1 MDEISE
7 TSKKVVGEAL
17 EAWIGAQRQAID
29 LLLSASQPGHPV
41 DWGEGARWV
50 TRTACL
56 AQEWVVEYADPLRP
70 TIFRSQG
77 PTRKLMVDNPDV
89 DYYFASLDDRETYRL
104 TGNRGQ
110 AAAIGLT
117 IGTDILR
124 GHAGRTGT
132 LGQYQLDDFALEPN
146 GDFEI
151 ALSKQKHDG
160 NWIALP
166 DGAAQISV
174 RETFHDR
181 TRERTARFE
190 IERVGPALPP
200 ADWTPEVAAERIALA
215 ARWLLFIAHSCVA
228 MWKGFAA
235 AGVNRITGGS
245 GKDHTDSAQA
255 AEGGAQ
261 RGEAERRSDWRDEV
275 RTHTASDM
283 AYMGGNWRIDPNQ
296 ALRITIHPARGG
308 ARYWGIVL
316 VSPWMESYEYRQRH
330 VCTNDQLAQRN
341 ADGSWTIV
349 IAHRDPGVPNWL
361 DTGGRSEGY
370 ALIRWVLP
378 ATLPPNPTC
387 ELIELS

>member
-1 MDEISE
+1 MDEHSE
-7 TSKKVVGEAL
+7 TAKKIVAQAMET
-17 EAWIGAQRQAID
+17 WIDAQRRAID
-29 LLLSASQPGHPV
+29 LLLGAQQPGHPV

-70 TIFRSQG
+70 TIFKSQG

-89 DYYFASLDDRETYRL
+89 DYWFASLDDRETYRL
-104 TGNRGQ
+104 TGNRGE

-124 GHAGRTGT
+124 GAAGRTGT
-132 LGQYQLDDFALEPN
+132 LGQYQLDDFALAPN

-151 ALSKQKHDG
+151 VLSKEKCPG

-181 TRERTARFE
+181 TRERPARFA
-190 IERVGPALPP
+190 IARTGPPLPP
-200 ADWTPEVAAERIALA
+200 ADWTPEIAAERIALA

-228 MWKGFAA
+228 MWKGFSAS
-235 AGVNRITGGS
+235 VNRITGGA
-245 GKDHTDSAQA
+245 GKDHVDKQ
-255 AEGGAQ
+255 E
-261 RGEAERRSDWRDEV
+261 DEV
-275 RTHTASDM
+275 RTHSASDM
-283 AYMGGNWRIDPNQ
+283 AYMGGNWRIGPDQ

-308 ARYWGIVL
+308 ARYWGITL
-316 VSPWMESYEYRQRH
+316 VNPWMESYEYRQRS
-330 VCTNDQLAQRN
+330 VCTNDQLAARN
-341 ADGSWTIV
+341 ADGSWTVV
-349 IAHRDPGVPNWL
+349 IAQRDPGVPNWL

-378 ATLPPNPTC
+378 ATLPPNPDC
-387 ELIELS
+387 ELIELPR

>member
-1 MDEISE
+1 MEQDSE
-7 TSKKVVGEAL
+7 AGKKIVAQAMET
-17 EAWIGAQRQAID
+17 WIDAQRRAIELLLGAQ
-29 LLLSASQPGHPV
+29 QPGHPV

-50 TRTACL
+50 TRIASL

-70 TIFRSQG
+70 VIFRSQG

-117 IGTDILR
+117 VGTDILR
-124 GHAGRTGT
+124 GHSGRTGT
-132 LGQYQLDDFALEPN
+132 LGQYQLDDFALEPD
-146 GDFEI
+146 GGFAI
-151 ALSKQKHDG
+151 ALSKQKCSG

-166 DGAAQISV
+166 DGAAQIAV

-181 TRERTARFE
+181 TRERPAQFG
-190 IERVGPALPP
+190 IEREGPPLPP

-215 ARWLLFIAHSCVA
+215 ARWLSFIANSCVA

-235 AGVNRITGGS
+235 AGVNRITGGA
-245 GKDHTDSAQA
+245 GKDHTDAQ
-255 AEGGAQ
+255 E
-261 RGEAERRSDWRDEV
+261 DEV
-275 RTHTASDM
+275 RTHSASDM
-283 AYMGGNWRIDPNQ
+283 AYMGGNWRIAPNQ

-308 ARYWGIVL
+308 ARYWGITL
-316 VSPWMESYEYRQRH
+316 VNPWMESYEYRQRH
-330 VCTNDQLAQRN
+330 VCTNDQLAARN
-341 ADGSWTIV
+341 ADGSWTVV

-378 ATLPPNPTC
+378 TTLPRNPDC
-387 ELIELS
+387 EVIELP

>member
-1 MDEISE
+1 MDEDSE
-7 TSKKVVGEAL
+7 TAKQVVAQAMET
-17 EAWIGAQRQAID
+17 WIDAQRRAID
-29 LLLSASQPGHPV
+29 LLLGAQQPGHPV

-56 AQEWVVEYADPLRP
+56 AQEWVVEYADPMRP
-70 TIFRSQG
+70 TIFKSQG

-89 DYYFASLDDRETYRL
+89 DYWFASLDDRETYRL
-104 TGNRGQ
+104 TGNRGE

-124 GHAGRTGT
+124 GAAGRTGT
-132 LGQYQLDDFALEPN
+132 LGQYQLDDFALAPN

-151 ALSKQKHDG
+151 VLSKEKCPG

-181 TRERTARFE
+181 TRERPARFA
-190 IERVGPALPP
+190 IARTGPPLPP
-200 ADWTPEVAAERIALA
+200 ADWTPEIAAERIALA

-228 MWKGFAA
+228 MWKGFSAS
-235 AGVNRITGGS
+235 VNRITGGA
-245 GKDHTDSAQA
+245 GKDHVDKQ
-255 AEGGAQ
+255 E
-261 RGEAERRSDWRDEV
+261 DEV
-275 RTHTASDM
+275 RTHSASDM
-283 AYMGGNWRIDPNQ
+283 AYMGGNWRIGPDQ

-308 ARYWGIVL
+308 ARYWGITL
-316 VSPWMESYEYRQRH
+316 VNPWMESYEYRQRS
-330 VCTNDQLAQRN
+330 VCTNDQLAARN

-349 IAHRDPGVPNWL
+349 IAQRDPGVPNWL

-378 ATLPPNPTC
+378 ATLPPNPDC
-387 ELIELS
+387 ELIELPR